1 MQKRMLLILC
11 FGLLVFF
18 SVVSTTNAAAITRWA
33 LYDFALDSASIQS
46 GISKIVARDQLIPV
60 GIESLQTQMSVLFV
74 SNAAVG
80 ATAWKI
86 ESYANA
92 DLFKAGMNDHLAQG
106 YTPVDVSQERQYL
119 SVLYLKVQSGT
130 DEWFWNVMNNKPE
143 AVRQE
148 IDKRVSQGWIP
159 IGITMLDQRYAVL
172 FVKTDAIRVT
182 HWAIKVLPMERESLI
197 AGINEKIREGY
208 LPWGYL
214 AGQER
219 ANIVFLRMKDE

>member
-119 SVLYLKVQSGT
+119 SVLYLKLQSGT
-130 DEWFWNVMNNKPE
+130 DEWFWNVMTE
-143 AVRQE
+143 
-148 IDKRVSQGWIP
+148 
-159 IGITMLDQRYAVL
+159 T
-172 FVKTDAIRVT
+172 
-182 HWAIKVLPMERESLI
+182 
-197 AGINEKIREGY
+197 
-208 LPWGYL
+208 
-214 AGQER
+214 
-219 ANIVFLRMKDE
+219 

>member
-119 SVLYLKVQSGT
+119 SVLYLKLQSGT

>member
-60 GIESLQTQMSVLFV
+60 GIESLQTQMSVLLV

-119 SVLYLKVQSGT
+119 SVLYLKLQSGT

-143 AVRQE
+143 SVRQE
-148 IDKRVSQGWIP
+148 IDKKVSQGWIP

-172 FVKTDAIRVT
+172 FVKSDAIRVT

-208 LPWGYL
+208 LPWGFL
-214 AGQER
+214 AGKER

>member
-119 SVLYLKVQSGT
+119 SVLYLKLLSGT

>member
-60 GIESLQTQMSVLFV
+60 GIESLQTKMSVLFV

-119 SVLYLKVQSGT
+119 SVLYLKLQSGT

>member
-119 SVLYLKVQSGT
+119 SVLYLKLQSGT

-182 HWAIKVLPMERESLI
+182 HWAFKVLPMERESLI